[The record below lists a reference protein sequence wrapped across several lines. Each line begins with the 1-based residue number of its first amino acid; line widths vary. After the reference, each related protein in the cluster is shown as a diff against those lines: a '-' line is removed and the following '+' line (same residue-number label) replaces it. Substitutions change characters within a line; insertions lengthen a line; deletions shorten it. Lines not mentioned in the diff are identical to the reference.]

1 MTYCPHCPQLT
12 PDTIILTSDL
22 VLSNDSKQYRCYIGK
37 VNKQNI
43 NKLTFVLPN
52 ASKDMVPMALCWPV
66 HGDML
71 LLEARSSIGYNTV
84 TFYWFVMRTFM

>member
-1 MTYCPHCPQLT
+1 MTYCLQLT
-12 PDTIILTSDL
+12 PGTIILTSDL
-22 VLSNDSKQYRCYIGK
+22 VLSNDSKQYTCYIGK

-66 HGDML
+66 QGDML
-71 LLEARSSIGYNTV
+71 LLEARSSIGYNTD
-84 TFYWFVMRTFM
+84 TFYWFIMRTLM